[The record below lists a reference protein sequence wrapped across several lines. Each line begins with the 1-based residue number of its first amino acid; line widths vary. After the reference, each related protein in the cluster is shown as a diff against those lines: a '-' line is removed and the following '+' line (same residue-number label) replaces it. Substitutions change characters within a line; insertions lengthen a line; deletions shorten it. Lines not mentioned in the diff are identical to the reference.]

1 MKLNILLYYK
11 FSIKIGEHHQALVLL
26 SWMINEAIADRPS
39 ELVPFDAQNQY
50 VIIIMSV
57 YIIFYNQAGLY
68 YRKFMR
74 YRSRIEIIAQ
84 ILQAVNGSGGIIQ
97 TQIMYKALL
106 GYAQMKQYLL
116 QLIERDLLQ
125 YDNATN
131 TFNITEKGIRFLNI
145 YSEINQTQ
153 SPSANGPGLEEEE
166 FVSSYADL

>member
-1 MKLNILLYYK
+1 
-11 FSIKIGEHHQALVLL
+11 
-26 SWMINEAIADRPS
+26 
-39 ELVPFDAQNQY
+39 
-50 VIIIMSV
+50 
-57 YIIFYNQAGLY
+57 
-68 YRKFMR
+68 MR

-84 ILQAVNGSGGIIQ
+84 ILQAVNGSGGITQ

-125 YDNATN
+125 LDNTTN

-153 SPSANGPGLEEEE
+153 SPSVYAPGQEEE
-166 FVSSYADL
+166 FVSPYAKP